1 MGNVRPG
8 KQISGVA
15 AILFIIGSGAA
26 GWIAV
31 RVIGSLAAGI
41 DFTETSTLTN
51 IGGGLWLIVISA
63 LVGIF
68 AGIGAFAGRT
78 DR

>member
-63 LVGIF
+63 LVGVF